1 MISINNGMLIN
12 SKIPCIIFRREE
24 GRGKK
29 EEGEEGEE
37 IINHKDTETQRKKRE
52 HLKEAKKTVVGASR
66 SLARSRRERDV
77 YATHRL
83 RQPTTNLQP

>member
-29 EEGEEGEE
+29 EEGEEREE
-37 IINHKDTETQRKKRE
+37 REEREEGRNNETQRPLDTKKE
-52 HLKEAKKTVVGASR
+52 ENFPI
-66 SLARSRRERDV
+66 SLIPIPQSPFPK
-77 YATHRL
+77 HISI
-83 RQPTTNLQP
+83 